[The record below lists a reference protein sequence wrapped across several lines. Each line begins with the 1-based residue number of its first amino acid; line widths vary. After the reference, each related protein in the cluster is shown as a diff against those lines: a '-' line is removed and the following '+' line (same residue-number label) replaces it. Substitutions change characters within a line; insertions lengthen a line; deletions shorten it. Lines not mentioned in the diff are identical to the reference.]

1 MFGWGRLGHLLQLHH
16 PKAIDHRS
24 LLAPL
29 HNRAE
34 AFAQSN
40 DEKGEWSP
48 GAQVR
53 WHGPD
58 QETLERKVVSGLTY
72 RLPFM
77 SLVE

>member
-1 MFGWGRLGHLLQLHH
+1 MPLLH
-16 PKAIDHRS
+16 I
-24 LLAPL
+24 
-29 HNRAE
+29 RAE